1 MLKSD
6 VKGDVSGSHEDGGE
20 GRTRCQSARATRAR
34 KGGQGIEHASK
45 GFHSQQLFFFFFK
58 EFIFR
63 LQLIEKRR
71 SCCINRHI

>member
-1 MLKSD
+1 MLKCD

-45 GFHSQQLFFFFFK
+45 GFHSQLL
-58 EFIFR
+58 ELHR
-63 LQLIEKRR
+63 RYGVLKRA
-71 SCCINRHI
+71 NDDEENG